1 MRIGKLAE
9 RTGLTIDT
17 IRFYEK
23 RGLLDST
30 HMERSDN
37 GYRECS
43 KAADEQ
49 LEMIKHAQAA
59 GFTLTEI
66 GDLFRLWEQNELSND
81 LIVARLREKH
91 DHIASKITELEQ
103 IQRYIQ
109 NKIELYERELLGV
122 ERPEMA
128 YPTK

>member
-23 RGLLDST
+23 RGLLDRT
-30 HMERSDN
+30 HMERSEN
-37 GYRECS
+37 GYREYS
-43 KAADEQ
+43 KAAIEQ

-66 GDLFRLWEQNELSND
+66 GDLFRLSEQSRLSND
-81 LIVARLREKH
+81 VIVARLREKH

-103 IQRYIQ
+103 IQRYIR
-109 NKIELYERELLGV
+109 NKIELYECDLLGV
-122 ERPEMA
+122 KRPETA
-128 YPTK
+128 YSSE